1 MNKPNRTGE
10 VIVQWIACH
19 KGVFSTIVL
28 AVIIPLTV
36 PEIRTHLLNL
46 PTQEYPPKNNDKPI
60 FPPVPQVKELSK
72 TMIRLGGS
80 TSMVKYSKR
89 LALEASNNS
98 KDIVIDWSERHDGSD
113 DGIKK
118 ILSGEL
124 DVAASSRPLTSEE
137 KEELVEMPVGI
148 DKIVFVVSAYNPVD
162 SLSREQVKQ
171 IFQCKI
177 TNWLQV
183 GGKSEP
189 IRVINRAESS
199 GTRKSFKDVV
209 LNEEKF
215 CDDKDKVTT
224 LPVDR
229 TTIIIPMIGRQGIG
243 YGTYTHLNQRE
254 NNVKLLKID
263 GIAPSS
269 SSYPIKRHLFYVY
282 KNPANPAVRKFI
294 EYIYSFQGR
303 QIIDSELKRNDE
315 K

>member
-1 MNKPNRTGE
+1 MSKLNRTVE
-10 VIVQWIACH
+10 VMVQWIACH

-46 PTQEYPPKNNDKPI
+46 PTQEYPPKNSDKPI
-60 FPPVPQVKELSK
+60 FTPVPQVKESSK
-72 TMIRLGGS
+72 TTIRLGGS

-89 LALEASNNS
+89 LALNAKNNS
-98 KDIVIDWSERHDGSD
+98 QDIVIDWSRRHDGTD

-124 DVAASSRPLTSEE
+124 DVAASSRPLTNEE
-137 KEELVEMPVGI
+137 KEELVEIPIGI
-148 DKIVFVVSAYNPVD
+148 DKIVLVVSAYNPVY

-177 TNWLQV
+177 TNWSQV

-189 IRVINRAESS
+189 IRVINRAENS
-199 GTRKSFKDVV
+199 GTRKSFKDAV
-209 LNEEKF
+209 LNGEKF

-224 LPVDR
+224 LTLDR
-229 TTIIIPMIGRQGIG
+229 TTIIIPMIARQGIG

-263 GIAPSS
+263 GIAPSE
-269 SSYPIKRHLFYVY
+269 SSYPIKRDLFYVY
-282 KNPANPAVRKFI
+282 KNPANPAVKKFM
-294 EYIYSFQGR
+294 EYISSYQGR
-303 QIIDSELKRNDE
+303 QIIESELKRNDE